1 VRVRSKPDFS
11 NFPSEIPE
19 PADSESGE
27 REEPSWRL
35 PLLFGLFVLLV
46 LALVFS
52 FYMSPLHRE
61 DDLAGG
67 LLQPIET
74 APLVPPTPVPSP
86 TPAAPEMVKVYVV
99 GAVHQ
104 PGVVTLPA
112 DTRVDDAIRA
122 VGGMLPDADPLS
134 VNLAKKIRDEDQIVV
149 RSKNE
154 PRLQASR
161 KTPSPS
167 WEDEEPGNDSLDP
180 QDSRGAGDALPGG
193 EGAVSGTGRLLLNQA
208 SAEELAEKVKGL
220 GPALSRQIVEYREM
234 KGPFTTYEDLLN
246 VPGIGPVKLE
256 EIKNQVD
263 L

>member
-1 VRVRSKPDFS
+1 VRSEPDFS
-11 NFPSEIPE
+11 SLPPE
-19 PADSESGE
+19 LPDPAESGE

-52 FYMSPLHRE
+52 FYMSPLHRGE
-61 DDLAGG
+61 DLDGG
-67 LLQPIET
+67 SVHPTET
-74 APLVPPTPVPSP
+74 VPLVPPTPVPSP
-86 TPAAPEMVKVYVV
+86 TPAAPVTVKVYVV

-149 RSKNE
+149 RSKSE
-154 PRLQASR
+154 TRVRASR
-161 KTPSPS
+161 RTSSPS
-167 WEDEEPGNDSLDP
+167 WEDEEPGSDSMG
-180 QDSRGAGDALPGG
+180 SESSEGAGEVVLDEEGG
-193 EGAVSGTGRLLLNQA
+193 VSGTGRLLLNQA
-208 SAEELAEKVKGL
+208 SAEELAANVKGL
-220 GPALSRQIVEYREM
+220 GPELSRQIVEYREL

-246 VPGIGPVKLE
+246 VPGIGPAKLE
-256 EIKNQVD
+256 EIKGQVD